1 MDVVVVGGGIV
12 GLSSAH
18 ALAAAGA
25 DVTLCE
31 SDSLGTG
38 STARSAGGIR
48 TQFSTPVNV
57 RLSIESLR
65 VWEAFEELF
74 GVDIAHRQSGYL
86 FLARTPETADRF
98 RESVAMQ
105 NDLGVDSEFLSPAAA
120 VERCPGLDPDG
131 FVGATYDGAD
141 GFADPNLAVQG
152 YAASA
157 REAGVDVRTGRPSS
171 TSSPTAGGSRA
182 SKPTPNGSTPI
193 SWSTPRVR
201 GRRPSPTWRGSIS
214 RSTRAAGRSWSSIP
228 LARCRGTSP

>member
-31 SDSLGTG
+31 SDSLGAG

-182 SKPTPNGSTPI
+182 SKPTPVGSTPI
-193 SWSTPRVR
+193 SWSTPQVR

>member
-12 GLSSAH
+12 GLSSAD

-48 TQFSTPVNV
+48 TQFSTRVNV

-65 VWEAFEELF
+65 VWEAFEANF
-74 GVDIAHRQSGYL
+74 GVDIAHRRSGYL

-105 NDLGVDSEFLSPAAA
+105 RDLGVDSEFLSPAAA

-157 REAGVDVRTGRPSS
+157 REAGVDVRTGTPVVDIV
-171 TSSPTAGGSRA
+171 TDDGGSRA

-228 LARCRGTSP
+228 AVRCRGTSP